1 MSLER
6 LVYST
11 VTEQYNSL
19 RKIEDKAAGIVSNFT
34 PFPPREVLGLLR
46 GEQQIEDI
54 VSKVGSTYDIP
65 SETVKILLNNPSSD
79 LTSLQNP
86 QVQQFLLN
94 VCPPK
99 EDILKS
105 TVTLNSL
112 TQFFININKTVQRLE
127 KIINISEITVD
138 VLRGIILILKINP
151 APIPPGLPIS
161 ATTIPADS
169 LDVAKLK
176 TDQAKNIIIIVESFL
191 NQVSPLIQ
199 KISSILQ
206 QTASIVNLCMINLP
220 EEDQQEFQL
229 ELTDTLNGIGNF
241 SDPEVNKTINEN
253 TFPTTYKGFDLVL
266 EFDPKNEFTFPARRI
281 RGTNQQTNQVIFN
294 TENGIYSFSSS
305 VEVLFNEIKFRI
317 DNL

>member
-1 MSLER
+1 S
-6 LVYST
+6 
-11 VTEQYNSL
+11 
-19 RKIEDKAAGIVSNFT
+19 KA
-34 PFPPREVLGLLR
+34 
-46 GEQQIEDI
+46 
-54 VSKVGSTYDIP
+54 GSTYNVSP
-65 SETVKILLNNPSSD
+65 ETVKILLNNSSSA
-79 LTSLQNP
+79 LTSLQTP

-99 EDILKS
+99 EDILRS

-112 TQFFININKTVQRLE
+112 TQFFININRTVQRLE
-127 KIINISEITVD
+127 KIINISETTVD

-151 APIPPGLPIS
+151 TPIPPGLPIS

-176 TDQAKNIIIIVESFL
+176 TDQAKNIIVIVESFL

-199 KISSILQ
+199 KISSTLQ

-229 ELTDTLNGIGNF
+229 ELTDTLNEIGNF
-241 SDPEVNKTINEN
+241 SNPEVNKIINEN
-253 TFPTTYKGFDLVL
+253 TFPTTYEGFDLVL

-317 DNL
+317 